1 MADSMSPE
9 DEVKRLHDDLQVWI
23 GQGDASRW
31 ATFESALADDFVQI
45 GPDGVARD
53 RATVLDLVAGLKGIA
68 GPTFVIEIKEAKAR
82 TLGGGYALVS
92 YREVQRGGSR
102 DTDRWS
108 SALLGRSSTGA
119 WRWHH
124 LHECWAG

>member
-1 MADSMSPE
+1 MAESISPE
-9 DEVKRLHDDLQVWI
+9 DEVKRLHDDLQAWI
-23 GQGDASRW
+23 GQSDSSRW
-31 ATFESALADDFVQI
+31 AAFESALADDFVQI
-45 GPDGVARD
+45 GPDGIARD

-68 GPTFVIEIKEAKAR
+68 GPTFIIEIKDAR
-82 TLGGGYALVS
+82 ARALDGGYALVS

-108 SALLGRSSTGA
+108 SALLGGSSTGA

>member
-9 DEVKRLHDDLQVWI
+9 DEVKRLHDDLQAWI
-23 GQGDASRW
+23 GRGDASRW
-31 ATFESALADDFVQI
+31 AAFESALADDFVQI
-45 GPDGVARD
+45 GPDGIARD

-68 GPTFVIEIKEAKAR
+68 GPTFVIEIKDAR
-82 TLGGGYALVS
+82 ARALDGGYALVS

-108 SALLGRSSTGA
+108 SALLGRSSTRA